1 MSYIRVYDSRINW
14 ENEPSTSTPIDE
26 INLNQMDYALYVHDD
41 SLAQL
46 YNNSIKRIDYNTTTK
61 AFLFT
66 YWNGSTEE
74 VVLSIEQIP
83 ASFSLDRDAIV
94 HMIDNHG
101 TEYTADLKNHIYYIE
116 RFDIVDAGEA
126 TATTYTQKN
135 VVVADVVYEL
145 PGTKYMQQDVTLST
159 AGETDVVFTNNI
171 FLNSDV
177 AIDVFTNIPGL
188 EFNTMNVED
197 NACHIIFPAQESS
210 TTATVRLYLR

>member
-1 MSYIRVYDSRINW
+1 MAYIRVYESRINW
-14 ENEPSTSTPIDE
+14 ENYPSETTPIDE
-26 INLNQMDYALYVHDD
+26 DNLNKIDYALYVHDD

-74 VVLSIEQIP
+74 VVLGIEQIP

-116 RFDIVDAGEA
+116 RFDIVDAGDA

-135 VVVADVVYEL
+135 VVVADTVYEL
-145 PGTKYMQQDVTLST
+145 PGTKYMQQVVSLST
-159 AGETDVVFTNNI
+159 SDKVSVVFTNNI
-171 FLNSDV
+171 FLDSDI
-177 AIDVFTNIPGL
+177 AIDVFTNVAGL
-188 EFNTMNVED
+188 GYESINVVGNTCTVTYP
-197 NACHIIFPAQESS
+197 IQESPV
-210 TTATVRLYLR
+210 TATIRIYLR